1 MQKKMD
7 KYLCI
12 GSGGRR
18 RMGLEE
24 GGNKGERKGGGVMTE
39 NGNNQ
44 SNFLIG
50 FLFGSIL
57 GALVGVFFAPKSGK
71 ELRSKIKEKGTEVLK
86 DAEEIYEEAT
96 AVLDDLQR
104 HAEELKR
111 DLLKVCQKAKEVLA
125 WREKKET

>member
-1 MQKKMD
+1 MQKEVG
-7 KYLCI
+7 KYLSI
-12 GSGGRR
+12 GSGGKR

-24 GGNKGERKGGGVMTE
+24 GGNKGQREGGGIMTE
-39 NGNNQ
+39 NRNNQ

-50 FLFGSIL
+50 FLFGSIM
-57 GALVGVFFAPKSGK
+57 GAMVGMFFTPKSGK

-86 DAEEIYEEAT
+86 DAEAIYEEAT
-96 AVLDDLQR
+96 AVLDDLQH

-111 DLLKVCQKAKEVLA
+111 DLVKVHQKAKEVLA

>member
-1 MQKKMD
+1 
-7 KYLCI
+7 
-12 GSGGRR
+12 
-18 RMGLEE
+18 MGLEE
-24 GGNKGERKGGGVMTE
+24 GGYKGERKGGGIVTE
-39 NGNNQ
+39 NGNSQ

-57 GALVGVFFAPKSGK
+57 GALAGIFFAPKSGRQ
-71 ELRSKIKEKGTEVLK
+71 LRSDIKEKGTEVLK

-104 HAEELKR
+104 HAEDLKR
-111 DLLKVCQKAKEVLA
+111 DLLKVGQKAKEVLA

>member
-1 MQKKMD
+1 
-7 KYLCI
+7 
-12 GSGGRR
+12 
-18 RMGLEE
+18 MGHEE
-24 GGNKGERKGGGVMTE
+24 GRNKGQRKGGGVMTE

-44 SNFLIG
+44 SKLLIG

-57 GALVGVFFAPKSGK
+57 GALVGIFFAPKSGQ

-96 AVLDDLQR
+96 AVLYDVQR

-111 DLLKVCQKAKEVLA
+111 DLLKVRQKAKEVLA